1 MGHFFGQPDHAGSI
15 GCVDGGGSN
24 ASSGA
29 CFGRLRLPRQGAG
42 ARGFTL
48 IELMVALVV
57 AAVLLAVAVPSF
69 KSITVSSKLN
79 TAVND
84 LVGSLNTAR
93 MEAIKA
99 NASSQL
105 CSNAS
110 SSNGSDTQGAA
121 CTAQTVGA
129 VVLATGS
136 TLTVVRAGSPIP
148 APLIISG
155 SATAIRFSGDG
166 IGHAVGNTDPYTGAV
181 ADICTSSTSTDNHR
195 TINMTSG
202 TILETSTSS
211 GACQ

>member
-1 MGHFFGQPDHAGSI
+1 MGQFCGQPDHAGS
-15 GCVDGGGSN
+15 GSCVDDGGSN
-24 ASSGA
+24 ACSGA
-29 CFGRLRLPRQGAG
+29 CFGRRRLPRQGAG

-48 IELMVALVV
+48 IELMVAVVV

-69 KSITVSSKLN
+69 KSITISNKLN

-99 NASSQL
+99 NASAQF

-110 SSNGSDTQGAA
+110 SSNGSDSQGAK
-121 CTAQTVGA
+121 CTTQTVGA

-148 APLIISG
+148 APLIISS

-166 IGHAVGNTDPYTGAV
+166 IGHAVGNTAPYQGTV
-181 ADICTSSTSTDNHR
+181 ADICTSSTSTNNHR
-195 TINMTSG
+195 IIKMTSG
-202 TILETSTSS
+202 TILETSPSS